1 MYSDKNGLI
10 SALSLVINSTRGP
23 FLIRQF
29 LSGQSFC
36 PTHTTTSENT
46 IKLMT
51 LLKVKTEL
59 ADPSVTPSYE
69 TCNSTSSPL
78 RERAAPNT
86 SWILFSAFHAAP

>member
-23 FLIRQF
+23 FLIWQF
-29 LSGQSFC
+29 LGGQSFC
-36 PTHTTTSENT
+36 STYASENT

-69 TCNSTSSPL
+69 TWNSTFSPL
-78 RERAAPNT
+78 RERPAPNT
-86 SWILFSAFHAAP
+86 LWIFFSTFHAAP